1 MKFDKFCFNAL
12 HIRREIVHTAG
23 EGGGTGQVHYM
34 EGYKLHT
41 ISSEWSHPAG
51 GRQASWA
58 GQNSTSESYFCHGS
72 LHHIQILGTDHIFSL
87 YLVIHQNNSGGESR
101 SHVLTWNIS
110 QSSLK
115 LIRIFS
121 FSLHICL
128 TLHAPKCKAML
139 NVKKVSLYSPIVLD
153 YKMSQGNVRYEV
165 WQMFA

>member
-1 MKFDKFCFNAL
+1 
-12 HIRREIVHTAG
+12 
-23 EGGGTGQVHYM
+23 M

-51 GRQASWA
+51 GRQALWA

-72 LHHIQILGTDHIFSL
+72 LRHNQILGTDHIFSL

-139 NVKKVSLYSPIVLD
+139 NIKIVRALPSTCCPSIVRKCSTASCLKEMLDMKFDKCLLKLAVIRWKRTEGVS
-153 YKMSQGNVRYEV
+153 EV
-165 WQMFA
+165 FIISTV